1 MYANQT
7 FGYSISYPSEW
18 AVTEEGAIV
27 QIRHPLG
34 TNFTAVGER
43 LDGATLE
50 EFTSSTLS
58 DMVLNLPS
66 FREGSR
72 MEVETPPGYL
82 IEGDVGSGGL
92 GSNLTLVFTTNGEH
106 GIAAIFV
113 VQQIYSKLHQPVLE
127 AMLASLRTFPVTG
140 AVDAA
145 TPVSRYESPLI
156 PRAALF
162 VLLDRTDVKLS
173 REGTRL
179 SYRAPYCGERSCAM
193 NVWVAPLSNLSEARP
208 VTRDTDNGVHSYSWA
223 HTNDHILYTH
233 DVSGDENYRVYSVDL
248 TKGEA
253 KLLTPLEGVQAR
265 INSLSPKNPRQ
276 VLVSLNERD
285 PAFHDLFVVDIDTGE
300 RRLVQKNEGFASFI
314 ADDDYRVRF
323 AVRFTPD
330 GGKEILRATESGDLH
345 PFMHISMEDVFTT
358 SLIDFDK
365 SGKVLYMEDSLG
377 RDTSALVAV
386 NLDTGEKTVI
396 ASDARADLDDLILHP
411 TEKHPQAVA
420 FTYERK
426 HWVSQNEAVSDAF
439 SYLRTVSEGDIE
451 IVSRS
456 QSDRRWIVAYLMDNG
471 PRRFYLYDRDE
482 GMASFLFTD
491 GEVLEGLPLAR
502 MRPVVVESRDGLD
515 LVSYLTLPL
524 GTDPDGDARP
534 NVPLPMVLLVHGGPW
549 ARDKW
554 GFDYT
559 HQWLAN
565 RGYAVLSV
573 NFRGS
578 TGFGKAF
585 LNGANREW
593 AGKMHNDLVDAVGW
607 AVEEKIA
614 LPKLVGIMG
623 GSYGGY
629 ATLVGLTF
637 TPETFAC
644 GVDLVGPSNLVTFL
658 ETVPPYWEPQI
669 ELFVTRVGDHRT
681 EEGRAFLAKRSPLT
695 HVERIT
701 RPLLIAQ
708 GGNDPRVKQSESD
721 QIVRAMREKGIPV
734 TYLLYPDEGHGF
746 SSATNLRSFNAVAE
760 AFFSK
765 CLGGR
770 YEPIGDDFGRSSI
783 TTPVGAEHV
792 PGLSP

>member
-1 MYANQT
+1 
-7 FGYSISYPSEW
+7 
-18 AVTEEGAIV
+18 
-27 QIRHPLG
+27 
-34 TNFTAVGER
+34 
-43 LDGATLE
+43 
-50 EFTSSTLS
+50 
-58 DMVLNLPS
+58 
-66 FREGSR
+66 
-72 MEVETPPGYL
+72 
-82 IEGDVGSGGL
+82 
-92 GSNLTLVFTTNGEH
+92 
-106 GIAAIFV
+106 
-113 VQQIYSKLHQPVLE
+113 
-127 AMLASLRTFPVTG
+127 MLASFRTFRVARPV
-140 AVDAA
+140 DFA
-145 TPVSRYESPLI
+145 TPVSRYETPLI
-156 PRAALF
+156 PRDALF
-162 VLLDRTDVKLS
+162 LLLDRTGVKLS
-173 REGTRL
+173 RDGTRL
-179 SYRAPYCGERSCAM
+179 SYLAPYCGEHFCAM
-193 NVWVAPLSNLSEARP
+193 NVWVAPVDNPSAAKP
-208 VTRDTDNGVHSYSWA
+208 VTRDIENGVRSYFWA
-223 HTNDHILYTH
+223 YTNEHIVYTH
-233 DVSGDENYRVYSVDL
+233 DVDGDENYRVYGVDL
-248 TKGEA
+248 TTGEA

-265 INSLSPKNPRQ
+265 INSVSPKNPRQ
-276 VLVSLNERD
+276 ILVSLNERD

-330 GGKEILRATESGDLH
+330 GGKEILRATESGDLQ

-358 SLIDFDK
+358 GLIDFDK
-365 SGKVLYMEDSLG
+365 SGRVLYMEDSLG

-396 ASDARADLDDLILHP
+396 ASDPRSDLEDMMFHP

-420 FTYERK
+420 FMHERK
-426 HWVSQNEAVSDAF
+426 RWVPQNEAVSEAF
-439 SYLRTVSEGDIE
+439 SYLRTVSEGDIK

-456 QSDRRWIVAYLMDNG
+456 RSGRRWIVAYLMDNG
-471 PRRFYLYDRDE
+471 PKRFYLYDRDE
-482 GMASFLFTD
+482 GRASFLFTD
-491 GEVLEGLPLAR
+491 SEVLERLPLAR

-515 LVSYLTLPL
+515 LVSYLTLPR

-534 NVPLPMVLLVHGGPW
+534 DSPLPMVLLVHGGPW

-585 LNGANREW
+585 LNGANLEW
-593 AGKMHNDLVDAVGW
+593 AGKMHNDLVDAVAW
-607 AVEEKIA
+607 AVEERIA
-614 LPKLVGIMG
+614 LPELVGIMG

-681 EEGRAFLAKRSPLT
+681 QEGRAFLAKRSPLT
-695 HVERIT
+695 YVERIS

-708 GGNDPRVKQSESD
+708 GGNDPRIKQSESD
-721 QIVRAMREKGIPV
+721 QIVRAMQEKGIPV

-746 SSATNLRSFNAVAE
+746 SSASNLRSFNAVAE
-760 AFFSK
+760 AFFAK

-770 YEPIGDDFGRSSI
+770 YEPIGDDFDGSSI
-783 TTPVGAEHV
+783 TIPVGAEHV